1 MSGEAIIPGTILE
14 WDGFVDS
21 DGNKVSKL
29 FVIVGAHPDKN
40 YLSIRATSKKKWREY
55 QPADDADYYY
65 VPGGKLE
72 WFDVDTWV
80 LFTAPQEF
88 NRAGLEREMKA
99 GRLRIK
105 GCLRGQIAN
114 EICNRMRKCQD
125 VSENYTSLLG
135 PAIQQ
140 EKKN

>member
-1 MSGEAIIPGTILE
+1 MTEHAITPGTILE

-21 DGNKVSKL
+21 QGNKVPKL
-29 FVIVGAHPDKN
+29 FLIVGSQPDKS

-65 VPGGKLE
+65 IPGGKLE
-72 WFDVDTWV
+72 WFELDTWV

-99 GRLRIK
+99 GKLRVK
-105 GCLRGQIAN
+105 GCLRGQLAN

-125 VSENYTSLLG
+125 VSEHHASLLG
-135 PAIQQ
+135 PAVQQ
-140 EKKN
+140 AKK

>member
-1 MSGEAIIPGTILE
+1 MSEQAIIPGTILE

-21 DGNKVSKL
+21 KGNKVPKL
-29 FVIVGAHPDKN
+29 FIIVGAQADKIF
-40 YLSIRATSKKKWREY
+40 LSIRATSKKKWREY
-55 QPADDADYYY
+55 QPSDDADYYY
-65 VPGGKLE
+65 IPGGKLE

-80 LFTAPQEF
+80 LFTEAQEF

-99 GRLRIK
+99 GKLRTK

-125 VSENYTSLLG
+125 VSEHHISLLG
-135 PAIQQ
+135 PAIQ
-140 EKKN
+140 